1 MSKLKTFPL
10 FNSRLSFILD
20 NGLRTIVENVEKNI
34 LLMGIKQGMRVL
46 EVGCGSGFVTRYLSK
61 FRLHKLFT
69 YCW

>member
-1 MSKLKTFPL
+1 
-10 FNSRLSFILD
+10 
-20 NGLRTIVENVEKNI
+20 
-34 LLMGIKQGMRVL
+34 MGIKQGMRVL